1 MLLSFSIETPKQ
13 KAAAVAKVNKTGV
26 THRVKKIRTSVHF
39 HRPHTLRL
47 ARKPKVERVSVGKTN
62 KLDKFA
68 ILKYPLTTESAIK
81 KISDENTLVFIVD
94 IRANKHHIADA
105 VKKMYNVK
113 AERINTLIRPDG
125 QKKAYIRLASGDKT
139 ALDIANEIGA
149 V

>member
-1 MLLSFSIETPKQ
+1 M
-13 KAAAVAKVNKTGV
+13 
-26 THRVKKIRTSVHF
+26 
-39 HRPHTLRL
+39 
-47 ARKPKVERVSVGKTN
+47 N

-81 KISDENTLVFIVD
+81 KISDQNTLVFIVD
-94 IRANKHHIADA
+94 NRANKHHIADA

-113 AERINTLIRPDG
+113 ADTINTLIRPDG
-125 QKKAYIRLASGDKT
+125 LKKAYIRLASGDKT